1 MFVRRSCWPFC
12 EAFRRSQ
19 TLLFI
24 WPVVILSRA
33 IYKVLI
39 CINKK
44 KKRKKCFLHSYH
56 SVLLLIHSGI
66 FNFNINIQFCYL
78 LYIYIF
84 VFSFF
89 FFFFILGACKCEAVQ
104 EYRTVVLLF
113 RNPKNKT
120 TLSQWLFIV
129 KDGFK
134 FLAKLYPIYKTK
146 QTKKREFKMDYSI
159 FSHSHLHLVGCKTNG
174 QRKMVLTNV
183 LKEFYIIN
191 HKTLLEKKIFC

>member
-78 LYIYIF
+78 LYIYIYIYLF
-84 VFSFF
+84 SVSSSFFSF
-89 FFFFILGACKCEAVQ
+89 LVH
-104 EYRTVVLLF
+104 VNV
-113 RNPKNKT
+113 
-120 TLSQWLFIV
+120 
-129 KDGFK
+129 
-134 FLAKLYPIYKTK
+134 KLYKSIEQLYCYLEILKTK
-146 QTKKREFKMDYSI
+146 LLWVNG
-159 FSHSHLHLVGCKTNG
+159 FSS
-174 QRKMVLTNV
+174 
-183 LKEFYIIN
+183 
-191 HKTLLEKKIFC
+191 